1 MNRVSRRLGVTL
13 AVVTFGVSAVILTG
27 CGEATEAD
35 PTPVKT
41 WKITPAANGESTPTP
56 PPAEATPTPAA
67 AAPAGGT
74 VLEVKGVSSIFDVEE
89 LEASAGSVTIKFDN
103 QDAGVVHN
111 IHFFDGED
119 AKADDLAQTEL
130 ETGPIQQ
137 ELTFTVEA
145 GEYFYQCDAHP
156 TTMTGVLKVS

>member
-1 MNRVSRRLGVTL
+1 MNRVSRRKGVTL
-13 AVVTFGVSAVILTG
+13 AVAAFGVFAVILTG

-41 WKITPAANGESTPTP
+41 WKITPAASSDGTATQAPS
-56 PPAEATPTPAA
+56 EATATPAA
-67 AAPAGGT
+67 TAAAGGT
-74 VLEVKGVSSIFDVEE
+74 VLEIKGVSSLFDVEE
-89 LEASAGSVTIKFDN
+89 LEAPVGSVTIKFDN

-111 IHFFDGED
+111 FHVFNGKD
-119 AKADDLAQTEL
+119 AKADDLAASDL
-130 ETGPIQQ
+130 EAGPIQQ

-156 TTMTGVLKVS
+156 TTMKGTLKVS